1 MGNNTISKKKKDSKF
16 VSFINGVERL
26 GNKLPHPFF
35 LFVYL
40 IVIVLVLSVLLD
52 RVSVSYESA
61 TQSGVELKETVVT
74 VQNLLSPDYLKS
86 ALKGLVSTYVGF
98 PPLGL
103 VMVMMLAIGFA
114 QDTGLFNAF
123 MKKTLLDAPAVVVT
137 FMLAIIGVC
146 GNIASNAGIVFGATI
161 GAALFASLGRNPIIG
176 AVTGYAAAHGGF
188 GANLILNGT
197 DVLVSGITES
207 AAKSMGITAPTNPMI
222 NYYFM
227 IVSTFVAAISITIVT
242 EKIMPKI
249 VKYQGVTKT
258 NDQMVSDDEKR
269 GLRFSGIV
277 LIILIAILLLLT
289 IPKNGFFRAD
299 DGTLIPSSPLIDSI
313 VAILFVVF
321 VSLGSAYGIG
331 AKTIKKQS
339 DIPKL
344 MGNGLKGSISF
355 FVVAF
360 PASIFIDLFND
371 SNLASIIAVK
381 GAELLQNMNFTGIP
395 LALGFVILTGLCNL
409 FMTSGSSKWLI
420 LAPIFVPMFS
430 VIGFTPAMT
439 QIAYRIGDSITN
451 PIAPINYFLPII
463 LGIMNQYKKES
474 DPEIGMG
481 TLISLTLPY
490 SIALAIAFS
499 IQLIIWML
507 LNLPLGPGARIFM
520 A

>member
-1 MGNNTISKKKKDSKF
+1 
-16 VSFINGVERL
+16 
-26 GNKLPHPFF
+26 
-35 LFVYL
+35 
-40 IVIVLVLSVLLD
+40 
-52 RVSVSYESA
+52 
-61 TQSGVELKETVVT
+61 
-74 VQNLLSPDYLKS
+74 
-86 ALKGLVSTYVGF
+86 
-98 PPLGL
+98 
-103 VMVMMLAIGFA
+103 
-114 QDTGLFNAF
+114 
-123 MKKTLLDAPAVVVT
+123 
-137 FMLAIIGVC
+137 
-146 GNIASNAGIVFGATI
+146 
-161 GAALFASLGRNPIIG
+161 
-176 AVTGYAAAHGGF
+176 
-188 GANLILNGT
+188 
-197 DVLVSGITES
+197 
-207 AAKSMGITAPTNPMI
+207 
-222 NYYFM
+222 
-227 IVSTFVAAISITIVT
+227 
-242 EKIMPKI
+242 
-249 VKYQGVTKT
+249 
-258 NDQMVSDDEKR
+258 
-269 GLRFSGIV
+269 
-277 LIILIAILLLLT
+277 
-289 IPKNGFFRAD
+289 
-299 DGTLIPSSPLIDSI
+299 
-313 VAILFVVF
+313 
-321 VSLGSAYGIG
+321 
-331 AKTIKKQS
+331 
-339 DIPKL
+339 

-474 DPEIGMG
+474 EPEIGMG